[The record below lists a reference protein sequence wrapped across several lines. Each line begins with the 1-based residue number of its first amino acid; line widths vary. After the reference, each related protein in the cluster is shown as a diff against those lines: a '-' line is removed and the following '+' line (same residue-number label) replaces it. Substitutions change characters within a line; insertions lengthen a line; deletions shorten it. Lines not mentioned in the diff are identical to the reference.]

1 MGRIENRSYSELISL
16 DTFKERYEYLRL
28 TGGVGEITFGG
39 HRLLN
44 QNFYRSKE
52 WKSIRDQVIIR
63 DNCCDLAVDGHEIYS
78 KPIIHHI
85 NPITIDDIRNKS
97 KWLYDLDNLILVSYQ
112 THNAIH
118 YGSYDL
124 ISSNEFKERTPG
136 DTRLW

>member
-1 MGRIENRSYSELISL
+1 MGRIENRSYSEVISL

-28 TGGVGEITFGG
+28 TGDVGEITFGG

-44 QNFYRSKE
+44 QSFYRSKE

-63 DNCCDLAVDGHEIYS
+63 DNCCDLAMDGHEIYS

-85 NPITIDDIRNKS
+85 NPISIDDIRNKS

-118 YGSYDL
+118 YGSYDS
-124 ISSNEFKERTPG
+124 IFMNEFKERTPG